1 MSDYVIF
8 KFRAINKR
16 LMVSLINGELYF
28 SQPSCLNDPFDCRVD
43 VLKAL
48 DNAILQSS
56 SSSQDT
62 LTKLRGMQGFFE
74 KVQADTAQVGVCSF
88 SLELN
93 NPLMW
98 SHYADEHRGVC
109 LMYRFP
115 ETYFYDTQDRILGI
129 DRVEYGTS
137 PLTDWFVGRAPSL
150 GSFDDFGADLV
161 TKILTIK
168 AKPWE
173 YEQEVRIL
181 RRTPGTEL
189 LAQNHLRQ
197 ICFGLEAS
205 KADVGLI
212 TKILKQ
218 GQCDL
223 TLCKMVRCS
232 DTDFGLRAEEI

>member
-1 MSDYVIF
+1 MSDYVVF

-16 LMVSLINGELYF
+16 LMASLINGELYF

-43 VLKAL
+43 LLKAL

-56 SSSQDT
+56 SSNQET
-62 LTKLRGMQGFFE
+62 LKKLRDMQEFFE
-74 KVQADTAQVGVCSF
+74 KVQADTANVGVCSF
-88 SLELN
+88 SLQLN

-109 LMYRFP
+109 LMYCFP

-150 GSFDDFGADLV
+150 GSFTDFGVDLL

-181 RRTPGTEL
+181 RRTPGPEL
-189 LAQNHLRQ
+189 LAKNYLRQ
-197 ICFGLEAS
+197 ICFGLETPRAEV
-205 KADVGLI
+205 DLI
-212 TKILKQ
+212 KKILKQ
-218 GQCDL
+218 GQYDL

-232 DTDFGLRAEEI
+232 DTDFGLDVVEI